1 MSGVLSHL
9 DMVRSEARLCS
20 SLFPPC
26 AETCVTLRRV
36 VPVTR
41 ELTLSCDAVSAGS
54 IPSGREDKMLGYVI
68 IPITYGYS

>member
-9 DMVRSEARLCS
+9 DLVRCEARPYS

-36 VPVTR
+36 FHVAR
-41 ELTLSCDAVSAGS
+41 ELTLSCDAISAGS